1 MFRKPFFYLRVS
13 AVDAD
18 LLKDLLDANP
28 NSCAQAKV
36 ALHFRHGC
44 LIRFESLPLPIFVG
58 TVQRGLL
65 PMQIVVTR
73 GELESLFK
81 LEVQST
87 VILDLS
93 AVKRGRVFN
102 LDLRLAVKREL
113 QGLGRLL
120 GAAEKIRAFLVL
132 EAPAGGLGGWQ
143 EVFSS
148 SWRWAGAFGACPQDE
163 EKLMNSLLG
172 RGEGSTPAGDDMLI
186 GAAAVHS
193 MIAASLGVSHF
204 QRTRS
209 RAWLECLNS
218 FVPIFEEC
226 TTSASCTYL
235 SAACRGRFSSHLIG
249 VLQAAASG
257 RENRLFENCRR
268 LSRHGKTSGMDSLA
282 GAALALSTMRRL
294 PAA

>member
-1 MFRKPFFYLRVS
+1 MLGK
-13 AVDAD
+13 
-18 LLKDLLDANP
+18 
-28 NSCAQAKV
+28 
-36 ALHFRHGC
+36 
-44 LIRFESLPLPIFVG
+44 IFKY
-58 TVQRGLL
+58 TL
-65 PMQIVVTR
+65 
-73 GELESLFK
+73 
-81 LEVQST
+81 
-87 VILDLS
+87 VIL
-93 AVKRGRVFN
+93 
-102 LDLRLAVKREL
+102 
-113 QGLGRLL
+113 LG
-120 GAAEKIRAFLVL
+120 
-132 EAPAGGLGGWQ
+132 
-143 EVFSS
+143 
-148 SWRWAGAFGACPQDE
+148 
-163 EKLMNSLLG
+163 
-172 RGEGSTPAGDDMLI
+172 MLI

-204 QRTRS
+204 QRMRS